1 MAVLVLRLNFGFW
14 MIPQGYNKPQEF
26 LVGKRYFPYPPHVS
40 PIISHRLTI
49 FAEFFCS
56 IFLALGLLTR
66 TALIIL
72 IGCMTIIT
80 FSIHGSDPLGDKEH
94 ALLYLFTYFAIFL
107 IGAGKNSIGMKVLSD
122 A

>member
-1 MAVLVLRLNFGFW
+1 

-26 LVGKRYFPYPPHVS
+26 LAGKRYFPYPIHVS
-40 PIISHRLTI
+40 PVILRVLTI

-56 IFLALGLLTR
+56 ILFALGLLTR
-66 TALIIL
+66 PALIIL

-107 IGAGKNSIGMKVLSD
+107 TGAGKYSIDMKVFK
-122 A
+122 